1 MILILKKEVIMNIQ
15 KVSKDGNKSCKCGYI
30 FMQGQTAY
38 RARYDEFNRPVFICD
53 KCKDK

>member
-1 MILILKKEVIMNIQ
+1 MNLQ

-30 FMQGQTAY
+30 FQSGQTAY
-38 RARYDEFNRPVFICD
+38 IASYDNFNRPVFICD

>member
-1 MILILKKEVIMNIQ
+1 MNIQ

-30 FMQGQTAY
+30 FMPGQTAY